1 MTRRDAGDSAVSS
14 VAVVADGE
22 IARAFSVAEM
32 IARAGGEVYVV
43 STEEPR
49 RPPAG
54 VQVISPEPV
63 DVEVWP
69 PFLTQSYRLYRTL
82 RSRRFGAIVF
92 GGRGGHA
99 YCTVRAKQL
108 GLQFTTTAIVVDCVA
123 PTLWTSERDRRA
135 FLSKRVLG
143 TGTTE
148 RLVLELADAFVCDDA
163 DLLAWL
169 EREGWALPQRLEA
182 VEQAATLCP
191 PGVEASMTPSR
202 PPVTVVVTYH
212 ERTAYLPFCLE
223 GLARQTYPSLEVIL
237 VDDGSVSAAA
247 AEQLAELECR
257 SWPWPFR
264 VLRVSHRGLG
274 PARNAGW
281 EAAAGE
287 HVLFIDDDDIPFD
300 GLIDTLWRGHVSSGV
315 DVIVAGAR
323 FFRGDTAPTAHAG
336 DAVRISLCEPRELG
350 ILSNQYGGPV
360 CLWPRSLLE
369 RIGGFR
375 NIPLEAWDVLL
386 RARLAGARISTPPD
400 PLYWYRQTPG
410 GMFSVDPLAH
420 RDEALARITSTFRE
434 SLPDGMRLLPLLAAG
449 AYDELE
455 RRGRAARPRR
465 GVLLDRGR
473 LLLRRARH
481 VREEE
486 GMTAVARRAV
496 RLALRRR

>member
-1 MTRRDAGDSAVSS
+1 VTPRDAGDSAVSS
-14 VAVVADGE
+14 VAVVADDE
-22 IARAFSVAEM
+22 IGRAFSIAEV

-49 RPPAG
+49 RPPARLN
-54 VQVISPEPV
+54 VISPEPV

-69 PFLTQSYRLYRTL
+69 PFLTPSYRLYRTL
-82 RSRRFGAIVF
+82 RSRSFDAIVF
-92 GGRGGHA
+92 GDRGGHA
-99 YCTVRAKQL
+99 YCTARAKQL
-108 GLQFTTTAIVVDCVA
+108 GLQFEATSIVVHCSA
-123 PTLWTSERDRRA
+123 PTLWAAERDRRA

-143 TGTTE
+143 TGITE
-148 RLVLELADAFVCDDA
+148 RLALELADAFVCDDA
-163 DLLAWL
+163 ALLAWF
-169 EREGWALPQRLEA
+169 ERQEWKLPQRLDS
-182 VEQAATLCP
+182 VEQAGTW
-191 PGVEASMTPSR
+191 R
-202 PPVTVVVTYH
+202 PPAGARTSAGRPLITVVVTYH
-212 ERTAYLPFCLE
+212 ERTTYLPFCLE

-237 VDDGSVSAAA
+237 VDDGSVSSSA
-247 AEQLAELECR
+247 AEQLAELEAQ

-281 EAAAGE
+281 ESAAGE
-287 HVLFIDDDDIPFD
+287 HVVFIDDDDIPFD
-300 GLIDTLWRGHVSSGV
+300 GLIDTLWRGHTCSGV

-323 FFRGDTAPTAHAG
+323 FFRGDAGPTAHAG

-360 CLWPRSLLE
+360 CLWPRRLLE

-386 RARLAGARISTPPD
+386 RARLEGASISTPPD

-420 RDEALARITSTFRE
+420 RDEALTRITSTFGE
-434 SLPDGMRLLPLLAAG
+434 SLPDGARLLPLLAAG

-465 GVLLDRGR
+465 GLLLDRGR

-486 GMTAVARRAV
+486 GMTAVARRAL
-496 RLALRRR
+496 RLARRRR